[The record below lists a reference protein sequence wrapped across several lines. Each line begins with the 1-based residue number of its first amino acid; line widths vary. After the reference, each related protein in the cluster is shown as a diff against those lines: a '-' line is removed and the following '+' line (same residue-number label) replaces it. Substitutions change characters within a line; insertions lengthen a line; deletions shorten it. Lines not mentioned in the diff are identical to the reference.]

1 MDTYGIISLV
11 PVIVVVV
18 VAIITKRTFE
28 PMILGGVLGFIILAG
43 KNFFTESI
51 DAMYGV
57 LTEQN
62 TVWIVMLFVCF
73 GGMVALFE
81 KSKSAIGFGNLIA
94 KVGRGRKSSLI
105 CTWILGIVVFAD
117 DYLNALAVGVAMKNL
132 TDKYRVPRT
141 LLAYVIASTGASVCC
156 ILPFAT
162 WSAYMMGLME
172 KTGVVSNGYSA
183 YLSTMPFL
191 AYAWVSLLVVPL
203 VIFRVVPLIG
213 PVRKDDKYAADT
225 GVTLPAGIA
234 DVEENAEM
242 MEGKKEELKKG
253 VFLTFLVPIV
263 VLAIVTIITGDMLIG
278 VLIGL
283 FLTIAMVAVQRL
295 MKAGEICETISEG
308 MKDMLPGALI
318 VIAAFFL
325 QAANNGLG
333 MTEFVIYATEPVL
346 SPKLFPFLVFIFM
359 SLLAFGSG
367 SFWGVAAIAF
377 PIILPLAESLGV
389 NIFLA
394 SGALVSATVFGSQAC
409 FFSDCATIVCMATD
423 IRNSDYARST
433 LPMFYIPFGITA
445 IIFLILGFIF

>member
-11 PVIVVVV
+11 PVVVVVV

-57 LTEQN
+57 LMEQN

-81 KSKSAIGFGNLIA
+81 KSKSAIGFGNLVA

-172 KTGVVSNGYSA
+172 KTGVVSDGYSA
-183 YLSTMPFL
+183 YLSTIPFL
-191 AYAWVSLLVVPL
+191 VYAWVSLLIVPL

-213 PVRKDDKYAADT
+213 PVRRDDKYAAET
-225 GVTLPAGIA
+225 GVTLPANIA
-234 DVEENAEM
+234 NVEEKAEM
-242 MEGKKEELKKG
+242 LEAKKEELKK
-253 VFLTFLVPIV
+253 
-263 VLAIVTIITGDMLIG
+263 
-278 VLIGL
+278 
-283 FLTIAMVAVQRL
+283 
-295 MKAGEICETISEG
+295 
-308 MKDMLPGALI
+308 
-318 VIAAFFL
+318 AFF
-325 QAANNGLG
+325 
-333 MTEFVIYATEPVL
+333 
-346 SPKLFPFLVFIFM
+346 
-359 SLLAFGSG
+359 
-367 SFWGVAAIAF
+367 
-377 PIILPLAESLGV
+377 
-389 NIFLA
+389 
-394 SGALVSATVFGSQAC
+394 
-409 FFSDCATIVCMATD
+409 
-423 IRNSDYARST
+423 
-433 LPMFYIPFGITA
+433 
-445 IIFLILGFIF
+445 